1 MFPTSI
7 PSEETYS
14 ARDAI
19 VHILMSNFL
28 SSDGLIP
35 WGNNK
40 FHEFILYKYNYS
52 LYKNVHCQVIKPLMC
67 IHSILQLKNFNTY
80 SMQWACIQCPDCRLS
95 KSNGI
100 TYTNPSTYYSSKG
113 SEKLLLWPPLKKV
126 FNWLR

>member
-14 ARDAI
+14 AHDAI

-40 FHEFILYKYNYS
+40 FHEFILYM
-52 LYKNVHCQVIKPLMC
+52 YKAFIKCALSGNQAINV
-67 IHSILQLKNFNTY
+67 
-80 SMQWACIQCPDCRLS
+80 
-95 KSNGI
+95 
-100 TYTNPSTYYSSKG
+100 YT
-113 SEKLLLWPPLKKV
+113 
-126 FNWLR
+126 

>member
-40 FHEFILYKYNYS
+40 FFILYMYRAFIKCALSGNQAI
-52 LYKNVHCQVIKPLMC
+52 NV
-67 IHSILQLKNFNTY
+67 
-80 SMQWACIQCPDCRLS
+80 
-95 KSNGI
+95 
-100 TYTNPSTYYSSKG
+100 YT
-113 SEKLLLWPPLKKV
+113 
-126 FNWLR
+126 